1 MSIFFGVFHSVSL
14 FNCLNNIMEIPKLE
28 QEINDLR
35 NQLREKENQLSE
47 LKTAKVN
54 KTQII

>member
-1 MSIFFGVFHSVSL
+1 
-14 FNCLNNIMEIPKLE
+14 MEIQKLE

-47 LKTAKVN
+47 LKTVNVN